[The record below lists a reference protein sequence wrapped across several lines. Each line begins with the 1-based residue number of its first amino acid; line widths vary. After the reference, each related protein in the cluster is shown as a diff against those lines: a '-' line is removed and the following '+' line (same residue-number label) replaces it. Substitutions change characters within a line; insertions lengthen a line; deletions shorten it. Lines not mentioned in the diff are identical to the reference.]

1 MQSEQQPVCARC
13 RSVQFISFRF
23 VFLTGQ
29 GNQLADIDIKDG
41 GGGGDFRHRQ
51 LQEMGKVESERNR
64 IQVAGEAQLRS
75 GSDHAHYHSHSYYY
89 SHFESYFIYG
99 IWYIM
104 KMKRGA
110 RVFQVPQE
118 EMHSQWEA
126 QESSESFPVA
136 VAMLHMLTT
145 HTEH

>member
-41 GGGGDFRHRQ
+41 GGGGGGDFRHRQ

-64 IQVAGEAQLRS
+64 IQVPGEAQLHS
-75 GSDHAHYHSHSYYY
+75 GPEHAHFHSHSYNY
-89 SHFESYFIYG
+89 SHLWHMACNENE
-99 IWYIM
+99 
-104 KMKRGA
+104 A
-110 RVFQVPQE
+110 RR
-118 EMHSQWEA
+118 
-126 QESSESFPVA
+126 SSVSSA
-136 VAMLHMLTT
+136 AGGNALTMGGT
-145 HTEH
+145 RVE